1 MAKVLLIEDDKSL
14 AEEIYEVFTDSGFEV
29 EIGTS
34 QEDILKRNGYSFLIL
49 DLALL
54 GTKGLEICKRV
65 KEKKD
70 IPIVVL
76 SSVCNTDVKV
86 KWFEM
91 GADDF
96 IVKPFSTRE
105 LLARSQAIL
114 RRYRERIRNV
124 LEFEG
129 IILKKKEGRVL
140 IGDKSVDLTK
150 IELEILELLMKYQ
163 EEVLPKEFLVERIW
177 GKNKKSSR
185 VLDVYIYRLRK
196 KLGEKGKHL
205 KTLTNVGYVL
215 TRNV

>member
-14 AEEIYEVFTDSGFEV
+14 ANEIYEVFTDNGFEV

-96 IVKPFSTRE
+96 LVKPFSTKE
-105 LLARSQAIL
+105 LLARSKAIL
-114 RRYRERIRNV
+114 RRYREKLRNV

-129 IILKKKEGRVL
+129 IILKKKEGRVI

-163 EEVLPKEFLVERIW
+163 EEVLSKDFIIRKIWKDKKKNSRI
-177 GKNKKSSR
+177 
-185 VLDVYIYRLRK
+185 LDVYIYRLRR

-205 KTLTNVGYVL
+205 KTLTNVGYIL